1 MEDYFHNRNE
11 ETIKMLHF
19 LLEKSRPGAIS
30 PTLTEGSIANWR
42 IKIICHMRIRFA
54 GFTHQF

>member
-19 LLEKSRPGAIS
+19 LLEKSHPGAIS
-30 PTLTEGSIANWR
+30 PTLTKGSIANWR
-42 IKIICHMRIRFA
+42 IKIICHM
-54 GFTHQF
+54 